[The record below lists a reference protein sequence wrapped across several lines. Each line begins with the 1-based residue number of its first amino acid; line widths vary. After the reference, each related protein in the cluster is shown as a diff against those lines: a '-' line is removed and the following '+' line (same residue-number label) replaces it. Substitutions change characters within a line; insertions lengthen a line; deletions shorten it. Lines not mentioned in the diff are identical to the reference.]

1 MTIAKANNYCL
12 YPVHYGVETRFRV
25 VEMNN
30 NIVTREWI
38 FDYIQ
43 DAKRKLEDLQDS
55 EDHKDYKMMQK
66 SITELNYDGNE
77 SRGRYGEDESV

>member
-1 MTIAKANNYCL
+1 MTIAKTYYL

-38 FDYIQ
+38 FDYSQ
-43 DAKRKLEDLQDS
+43 
-55 EDHKDYKMMQK
+55 
-66 SITELNYDGNE
+66 DGNE

>member
-1 MTIAKANNYCL
+1 MTIAKTYYL

-38 FDYIQ
+38 FDYSQ
-43 DAKRKLEDLQDS
+43 DAKKKLQDLQDS